1 MTERITNAAHENA
14 RAKGFHKHGDEI
26 QRRLAAAEEA
36 VANYQGGQDMGTGD
50 DIEHAVDFYA
60 ELEFWKTVQSEHYG
74 NRLMLIVGEVVE
86 AHEEIRSGHGVNE
99 IYYGP
104 DGKPEGV
111 PIELADVQIRLDD
124 TIGEMQIDMPAAKEE
139 KGGYNERRAAMHGGR
154 KF

>member
-1 MTERITNAAHENA
+1 MTERITNPAHENA

-26 QRRLAAAEEA
+26 HRRLDRARAHRDLVNRIDSEPDVVAAA
-36 VANYQGGQDMGTGD
+36 QD
-50 DIEHAVDFYA
+50 EVEFY
-60 ELEFWKTVQSEHYG
+60 ETVQSEHYG
-74 NRLMLIVGEVVE
+74 NRLMLLVGEVVE

-111 PIELADVQIRLDD
+111 PIELADVKIRLDD
-124 TIGEMQIDMPAAKEE
+124 TIGEMQIDMPAAEAE
-139 KGGYNERRAAMHGGR
+139 KAEFNERRAAMHGGR

>member
-14 RAKGFHKHGDEI
+14 RAKGFHKHGDEV
-26 QRRLAAAEEA
+26 QRRLAQARGDLENWEA
-36 VANYQGGQDMGTGD
+36 TFDRPARD
-50 DIEHAVDFYA
+50 EALAHARSEVEFY
-60 ELEFWKTVQSEHYG
+60 ETVLSEHYG

-139 KGGYNERRAAMHGGR
+139 KGDYNERRAAMHGGR

>member
-26 QRRLAAAEEA
+26 HRRLLAAK
-36 VANYQGGQDMGTGD
+36 
-50 DIEHAVDFYA
+50 A
-60 ELEFWKTVQSEHYG
+60 ELAERILAGHPQLMIDGARDNVAFYETVLAEHYG

-111 PIELADVQIRLDD
+111 PIELADVKIRLDD
-124 TIGEMQIDMPAAKEE
+124 TIGEMQIDMPAAEGE
-139 KGGYNERRAAMHGGR
+139 KGVYNERRTAMHGGQ